1 MGRLAADTWGTRGR
15 ADGAQRTWQSC
26 MPLAAL
32 VVRIERPGALG
43 SCQAAGLDPVALG
56 DVLDR
61 AATAVR
67 WTRAKTQ
74 RKITRLVEAVADGTP
89 PGTILAQGQI
99 EDTTRSRD
107 GAPADGRLAR

>member
-1 MGRLAADTWGTRGR
+1 
-15 ADGAQRTWQSC
+15 

-43 SCQAAGLDPVALG
+43 SRQAAGLDPVALG

-74 RKITRLVEAVADGTP
+74 RKITRLVEAVADGKP